1 MFSGFTLSPSF
12 RILKR
17 SCAIEPHP
25 FSHVRLFFLP
35 ADLCYIGAELTG
47 IVGEVG
53 LGARWGGMMR
63 CRSAIYKRLDF
74 DGLAGRSPDALN
86 G

>member
-1 MFSGFTLSPSF
+1 MFSGFVLPPSF

-17 SCAIEPHP
+17 SCVMEPHP

-35 ADLCYIGAELTG
+35 VDLCYIGAELTG

-63 CRSAIYKRLDF
+63 CRSAIYKRLNF
-74 DGLAGRSPDALN
+74 SALPRSIPPAN
-86 G
+86 V